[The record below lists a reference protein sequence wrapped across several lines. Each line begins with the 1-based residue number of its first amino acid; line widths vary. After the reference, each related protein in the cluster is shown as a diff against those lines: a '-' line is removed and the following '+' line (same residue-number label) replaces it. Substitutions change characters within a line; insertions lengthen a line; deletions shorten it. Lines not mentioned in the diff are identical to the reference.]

1 MASILTIAICRR
13 VRPLRGRWNLIR
25 HPGLH
30 LGTPSRV
37 PVGHRTPGSRWSP
50 RGYSQY
56 APFGDGAVS
65 FGEGI
70 IDKIEGYSF
79 CSALISSSRIHSGR
93 YLNACDCK
101 PKSGRHYN
109 KFLKQFQL
117 HSTPGCLI
125 ETMPHQYQQPFCKWQ
140 RPITRDVF
148 LLQRHQEFF
157 VGARIIGRQAHRMP

>member
-25 HPGLH
+25 HPGFP
-30 LGTPSRV
+30 LGTAS
-37 PVGHRTPGSRWSP
+37 PGSRWSP

-79 CSALISSSRIHSGR
+79 CSALISSSSIHSGR
-93 YLNACDCK
+93 SLNACDCK
-101 PKSGRHYN
+101 TKSGRHYN

-125 ETMPHQYQQPFCKWQ
+125 ETMPHQYQQPFCKWPHLVINIILVIDILMIKLNRH
-140 RPITRDVF
+140 RPALGHYI
-148 LLQRHQEFF
+148 
-157 VGARIIGRQAHRMP
+157 